1 MYHKDNGYV
10 TQWAEDMQ
18 YVGTF
23 QYRLKGFRN
32 PPVDHYGRPFYL
44 YVDRMKTSR
53 PLCFG
58 SITRLQAMFN
68 WMRDFFDMY
77 PHQPKF
83 SYLFHSDYS
92 HNSNNRLPYAD
103 DELLAFLKMMHTH
116 GYLDHTMLII
126 KTDHGARFSSL
137 RKTYQGKLEERL
149 PFMSIRMP
157 PKFQAQYP
165 MIMRNLRLNS
175 HRLTTPF
182 DIHETF
188 EHLFRFL
195 STDPYQSE
203 SNRSFSLFEL
213 VPENRT
219 CAQADVK
226 QHWCACHQWYDISVN
241 ESIIQ
246 QYSRLVIDFLNN
258 FMSDYKQEC
267 ATLTLLQVNK
277 ASQLNTDNRP
287 LQSVHSK
294 NESSGISQFHN
305 ISSQLTNETR
315 FYQIQFET
323 TPGQGLFEVTAE
335 YNPKTKTFDIQKRH
349 LSRMNKY
356 GETSAC
362 IARKRPDLREICYCS
377 SLLTNINISSST
389 VKVMT
394 MIPNTVVNV
403 SSVHP

>member
-1 MYHKDNGYV
+1 M

-23 QYRLKGFRN
+23 QYRLKGFRD

-44 YVDRMKTSR
+44 FVESKKTSK

-68 WMRDFFDMY
+68 WIRDFFDMY
-77 PHQPKF
+77 PHQPRF

-92 HNSNNRLPYAD
+92 HNSNNLLPYAD
-103 DELLAFLKMMHTH
+103 DELFTFLKMMQAH

-126 KTDHGARFSSL
+126 KTDHGARYSSL

-175 HRLTTPF
+175 RRLTTPF

-188 EHLFRFL
+188 EHLFSFH
-195 STDPYQSE
+195 SADPYQSK
-203 SNRSFSLFEL
+203 SNRSISLFEL

-219 CAQADVK
+219 CPQADVE
-226 QHWCACHQWYDISVN
+226 QHWCACQEWHDLSINQ
-241 ESIIQ
+241 SIIQ
-246 QYSRLVIDFLNN
+246 QYSRAVIDFLNN
-258 FMSDYKQEC
+258 FMSDYKQDC
-267 ATLTLLQVNK
+267 ATLTLTRVNK
-277 ASQLNTDNRP
+277 ASQLNTNNRS
-287 LQSVHSK
+287 LKSIHSS
-294 NESSGISQFHN
+294 NGIPQFQNSSFE
-305 ISSQLTNETR
+305 TANETT

-323 TPGQGLFEVTAE
+323 TPGQGQFELTAE
-335 YNPKTKTFDIQKRH
+335 YNPRTKTFDIQKRH

-362 IARKRPDLREICYCS
+362 IAQKRPDLREICFCS
-377 SLLTNINISSST
+377 NLLVNTNATNTIENVNNQTNVTITNNST
-389 VKVMT
+389 VRL
-394 MIPNTVVNV
+394 
-403 SSVHP
+403 